1 MVLIKYP
8 DAAARLC
15 VGESTARRLGA
26 AGHLQQVRPSPGAVR
41 VTLDSVERYLIEHTE
56 PKAA

>member
-1 MVLIKYP
+1 VVLIKYP

-26 AGHLQQVRPSPGAVR
+26 AGHLQQVRVSPGAVR
-41 VTLDSVERYLIEHTE
+41 VTLESLERYVAEHTE
-56 PKAA
+56 AKAA